1 MSAPSEEGAG
11 VTSAPS
17 DERAGV
23 ADDAPLVWHYD
34 GVNALRRRA
43 RLHVAGDTF
52 VLEEDGATGA
62 ALPLAALVP
71 GHADA
76 GSASYGLKGRPGWR
90 IDFAGPM
97 PPALRAALPQAVR
110 YGRWVDRLGLWRA
123 AIVFA
128 ALAAVAVVVV
138 LRTPALLA
146 RLVPDSVERQLGEA
160 MVGDFGR
167 RGCTDAAGRAA
178 LKTLATRIDPD
189 DPRLEVDVVKLPMVN
204 AVTLPGGRI
213 VVFDGLIRAAKSPDE
228 VAGVVAHEIGHVR
241 HRDVMEGLLRQF
253 GLSVLLG
260 GMEGHVGGYTNTILA
275 TAYSR
280 DAEAKADGYAIG
292 LLRAAK
298 VSPLPTA
305 AFFDRLGRGG
315 PGKGRSDR
323 AERMLAYLAT
333 HPMSADRARRFRIS
347 ANGGYTPALSPGEW
361 QALRDICRG
370 DTDKIDWR
378 F

>member
-1 MSAPSEEGAG
+1 MSAPSESGAATG
-11 VTSAPS
+11 A
-17 DERAGV
+17 AH
-23 ADDAPLVWHYD
+23 DDGATVWHYD
-34 GVNALRRRA
+34 GVSALRRRA
-43 RLHVAGDTF
+43 RLLVEGDALVLVEDGVAGARVPIAD
-52 VLEEDGATGA
+52 
-62 ALPLAALVP
+62 LVP

-76 GSASYGLKGRPGWR
+76 GAASYGLKGRPGWR
-90 IDFAGPM
+90 IDFAGPV
-97 PPALRAALPQAVR
+97 PPALRARLPGAAR
-110 YGRWVDRLGLWRA
+110 YGGWVDRMGLWRA
-123 AIVFA
+123 AAVFA
-128 ALAAVAVVVV
+128 AVAAVVVVIV
-138 LRTPALLA
+138 LRTPAMVA
-146 RLVPDSVERQLGEA
+146 RLVPASVERQLGET

-178 LKTLATRIDPD
+178 LATLARRIDPD

-204 AVTLPGGRI
+204 AVTLPGRRI
-213 VVFDGLIRAAKSPDE
+213 VVFDGLIQAARSPDE

-280 DAEAKADGYAIG
+280 DAEAKADGYAIQ
-292 LLRAAK
+292 LLRDAK

-315 PGKGRSDR
+315 PGK

-333 HPMSADRARRFRIS
+333 HPVSADRARRFRQS
-347 ANGGYTPALSPGEW
+347 ALAGGYAPALAPSAW
-361 QALRDICRG
+361 HALRGICRG
-370 DTDKIDWR
+370 DTDRIDWR